1 MLLARRLPG
10 RDRLCKYSQLPRAA
24 ARRWMSAQ
32 PDAAMPSAAF
42 PILRSVPDVRSWRKD
57 AFEQKAAVG
66 FVPTMG
72 ALHDGHLELGALNST
87 STAYYYYLTDIPL
100 QSGNP

>member
-1 MLLARRLPG
+1 
-10 RDRLCKYSQLPRAA
+10 
-24 ARRWMSAQ
+24 MSAHS
-32 PDAAMPSAAF
+32 DAGMPSAAF
-42 PILRSVPDVRSWRKD
+42 PILRSVPEVRSWRRD

-72 ALHDGHLELGALNST
+72 ALHEGHLELGGRHSLGASDYCIVDTL
-87 STAYYYYLTDIPL
+87 L